1 MDKSSFYSYRG
12 DQIRG
17 NLGTRRTVVAQ
28 RSMLTHA
35 DIWNAVDRLAARAG
49 LSASG
54 LAKKAGLDPTTFNK
68 SKRITPEGRPRWPS
82 TESVAKSL
90 QATGVTVDTFVSL
103 ITDRGGASTQAIP
116 LIGLAEAASSGY
128 FADTGFPS
136 AKGWD
141 EIAFPAVNDEHVYA
155 LEVSGNALEPAYRDG
170 TVIVVS
176 PAAAIRRGDR
186 VVARTR
192 SGEVMVKELKRRT
205 AKSIDLRSLAPA
217 QAERSLAVDDVQ

>member
-1 MDKSSFYSYRG
+1 
-12 DQIRG
+12 
-17 NLGTRRTVVAQ
+17 VAQ

-103 ITDRGGASTQAIP
+103 ITDRGGASTQSVP
-116 LIGLAEAASSGY
+116 LLGLTEAGGTHFDAS
-128 FADTGFPS
+128 GFP
-136 AKGWD
+136 AGKGWD

-155 LEVSGNALEPAYRDG
+155 LEVSGDSMQPAYRDG

-176 PAAAIRRGDR
+176 PAAPIRRGDR
-186 VVARTR
+186 VVVKTQA
-192 SGEVMVKELKRRT
+192 GEVMAKELKRRT
-205 AKSIDLRSLAPA
+205 AKSIELRALNPA
-217 QAERSLAVDDVQ
+217 QTERTLSVDDVAWIARIMWASQ